1 MQENSEISRYE
12 DAAKFIAATDT
23 DFASLIANV
32 GPCLLQAKAERN
44 PYEALIRSIAYQQ
57 LNGKAA
63 EAILGRFLALFPD
76 DFPSPEQI
84 LATDNAVIRGCG
96 FSASK
101 LLAIRS
107 LAENALAGVVPTSEE
122 AQKLSNEEL
131 IERLVTLRGIGRWT
145 VEMLLIFNLQRMD
158 VLPVDDFGVREGWRL
173 LKGLSEQP
181 KPKVLAKIGEVWSPY
196 RSVAT
201 WYLWRAV
208 DWYKHHANSLQLS
221 RFL

>member
-1 MQENSEISRYE
+1 MQNKTEIYQL
-12 DAAKFIAATDT
+12 ATAHLGSLDP
-23 DFASLIANV
+23 DFAKLIQNV

-63 EAILGRFLALFPD
+63 EAILRRFLALYPD
-76 DFPSPEQI
+76 DFPKPEQI
-84 LATDNAVIRGCG
+84 LATDDALIRGCG

-122 AQKLSNEEL
+122 AQTLSDEEL
-131 IERLVTLRGIGRWT
+131 IKRLVTLRGIGRWT

-181 KPKVLAKIGEVWSPY
+181 KPKVLAAAGEAWSPY
-196 RSVAT
+196 RTVAA

-208 DWYKHHANSLQLS
+208 DWYKHNANNL
-221 RFL
+221 

>member
-1 MQENSEISRYE
+1 MQNQAEIYQ
-12 DAAKFIAATDT
+12 AATAHLSTLDR
-23 DFASLIANV
+23 DFSTLIQNV

-44 PYEALIRSIAYQQ
+44 PYEALVRSIAYQQ

-63 EAILGRFLALFPD
+63 EAILGRFLAMYPSAFPT
-76 DFPSPEQI
+76 PEQI
-84 LATDNAVIRGCG
+84 LATDDTLIRSCG

-107 LAENALAGVVPTSEE
+107 LAENTITGVVPSSEE
-122 AQKLSNEEL
+122 AQTLSDEAL
-131 IERLVTLRGIGRWT
+131 IKRLVTLRGIGRWT

-173 LKGLSEQP
+173 LKGLAEQP
-181 KPKVLAKIGEVWSPY
+181 KPKDLAAIGEAWSPY

-208 DWYKHHANSLQLS
+208 EWFKAQEKIN
-221 RFL
+221 RG